1 MPTECVGEKI
11 WRPSAPPRQ
20 RYKGQR
26 WACCGRRHSP
36 EQNPRWTIQAPRKRG
51 SGLKNYDSQKALGL
65 SANDSQVPVRRRY
78 GGKTLFPETVGL
90 QLPAILAVASLAPP
104 TAPRVLHASP
114 VRVLC
119 APAQKQ
125 RDSRRQTVWGHEEE
139 MCLLQL
145 LLLPVLWG
153 APLVRVLS
161 YQLELPET
169 VTVQESL
176 CVLVPCKF
184 SYPWSLGT
192 SYMFWFQKGADITH
206 DPPVATNKPEQK
218 LHERTRGRFFLLGD
232 FWTKN
237 CSLSIRDVS
246 MEDSGTYFFHV
257 ETSFSKHSYLD
268 KMFSLKVTGM
278 VGAQGKTLGYGASEI
293 EESRFSSSWGWDGD
307 ARTRPWGKLATCQG
321 TPFFCFSSPA
331 LIHKPHIPIPETLE
345 SGCPRNLTCSVPW
358 ACEQGTP
365 PIFSWTSA
373 ALTSL
378 GPKTLLSSVLTL
390 TPRPQDHST
399 TVTCQVMFPTTGV
412 IVERTIQ
419 LNVTYAPQN
428 VAISIFQG
436 NRPALETLQNA
447 SSLPIL
453 EGQALQLLC
462 VTDSNPPAQLSWFRG
477 SPALNATPISST
489 AILELPGV
497 GTAEEGG
504 FTCQAQN
511 PLGSQHLSLSLSV
524 VCQSQPRA
532 SWVLGAVGGAGFM
545 VLLSLSLCLIFR
557 VKTRR
562 ETQPVQSMD
571 DRRQVVG
578 SGSREHQFGT
588 DTPADSPAPAGAGP
602 ISQDECQLHYAF
614 LRFHKLK
621 PQGRE
626 GMDTEYSEI
635 RTHK

>member
-1 MPTECVGEKI
+1 
-11 WRPSAPPRQ
+11 
-20 RYKGQR
+20 
-26 WACCGRRHSP
+26 
-36 EQNPRWTIQAPRKRG
+36 
-51 SGLKNYDSQKALGL
+51 
-65 SANDSQVPVRRRY
+65 
-78 GGKTLFPETVGL
+78 
-90 QLPAILAVASLAPP
+90 
-104 TAPRVLHASP
+104 
-114 VRVLC
+114 
-119 APAQKQ
+119 
-125 RDSRRQTVWGHEEE
+125 

-153 APLVRVLS
+153 APLARVLS
-161 YQLELPET
+161 YPLELPET

-176 CVLVPCKF
+176 CVLVPCRF

-192 SYMFWFQKGADITH
+192 SYMFWFQKGADTAH

-232 FWTKN
+232 FRTKN

-246 MEDSGTYFFHV
+246 MGDSGTYFFHV
-257 ETSFSKHSYLD
+257 ETSFSEHSYLD
-268 KMFSLKVTGM
+268 KMFSLKVT
-278 VGAQGKTLGYGASEI
+278 
-293 EESRFSSSWGWDGD
+293 
-307 ARTRPWGKLATCQG
+307 
-321 TPFFCFSSPA
+321 A

-358 ACEQGTP
+358 VCEQGTP

-390 TPRPQDHST
+390 TPWPQDHST

-462 VTDSNPPAQLSWFRG
+462 VADSNPPAQLTWFRG
-477 SPALNATPISST
+477 SPALNATAISST

-497 GTAEEGG
+497 GTAEEGE
-504 FTCQAQN
+504 FTCRAQN
-511 PLGSQHLSLSLSV
+511 PLGSQYLSLSLSV
-524 VCQSQPRA
+524 VYPPQLLGPSCSWEDGGLHCSCSSRAQPAPSLRWRLGEGLLEGTSSNA
-532 SWVLGAVGGAGFM
+532 SYMVNSSSAGPWANSSLRLTEGLSSGFSLSCEALNVHGVKNATVLLLPGKSTFLTGVALGALGGAGAM
-545 VLLSLSLCLIFR
+545 ALLSLCLCLVYFCI
-557 VKTRR
+557 VKAGRKQAARSPESPDEDPIMGT
-562 ETQPVQSMD
+562 
-571 DRRQVVG
+571 VG
-578 SGSREHQFGT
+578 WGSRQKSW
-588 DTPADSPAPAGAGP
+588 PDSPPDQAPSPVENAPPSGE
-602 ISQDECQLHYAF
+602 QQELHYAS
-614 LRFHKLK
+614 LSFHDLK
-621 PQGRE
+621 SREPQDRE
-626 GMDTEYSEI
+626 ATSNTEYSEI
-635 RTHK
+635 KINK